1 MLPTP
6 YVPPHKRVGS
16 GTGSGTGSD
25 SGEVVVAGGCLPAAR
40 EGYDVDD
47 ARAVVTTTMIT
58 FGIVRF
64 RCGGRALT
72 AVTHPPD
79 DDGSHN
85 EICSESMV

>member
-16 GTGSGTGSD
+16 GTGSD
-25 SGEVVVAGGCLPAAR
+25 SGEEVVAGGCLPAAR

-58 FGIVRF
+58 FGIVSNK
-64 RCGGRALT
+64 GVVYDEKST
-72 AVTHPPD
+72 M
-79 DDGSHN
+79 SH
-85 EICSESMV
+85 